1 MVVTHKSVKIMLTK
15 AAKKAYGK
23 PPTPWQM
30 DAVTKAA
37 EQYDQ
42 QVMLIDHP
50 RGSGKTREIAM
61 QTFISLRCNSARLV
75 LLITDRTD
83 LDEALCSEV
92 STFLTKNG

>member
-1 MVVTHKSVKIMLTK
+1 MLGQPK

-50 RGSGKTREIAM
+50 RGSGKTREIAKLN
-61 QTFISLRCNSARLV
+61 TPR
-75 LLITDRTD
+75 
-83 LDEALCSEV
+83 
-92 STFLTKNG
+92 